1 MTEPST
7 TPEQDSTWSNEDY
20 FAAVQDHIDAQ
31 DDSPADGA
39 QDDVG
44 DGRAANRRE
53 ATYRIR
59 AREAEAVSTALMERV
74 TRMQRGDVERQA
86 AAQLHDPSDLWTS
99 GVELVE
105 LLDEDGEVDQQR
117 VAEAV
122 AALADSKPYLLKPTP
137 RSRSGFGQGRRTPVD
152 SGSGTSWGEVLRG
165 R

>member
-7 TPEQDSTWSNEDY
+7 MSEPDSTWSNEDY
-20 FAAVQDHIDAQ
+20 MAAAAAYVAAENDGSPADEAQ
-31 DDSPADGA
+31 DDDRDA
-39 QDDVG
+39 
-44 DGRAANRRE
+44 RTANRRE

-59 AREAEAVSTALMERV
+59 ARDAEAAMTALQERV
-74 TRMQRGDVERQA
+74 TRMQRADVERQA
-86 AAQLHDPSDLWTS
+86 AVLHDPSDLWAA

-122 AALADSKPYLLKPTP
+122 AALADSKPYMRKPTP
-137 RSRSGFGQGRRTPVD
+137 RRSGFGQGSRTLVD